1 MESSNTVRCLVN
13 PKRSNKNFRK
23 EGFGM
28 KKIIS
33 LALTLVTMLTMF
45 ALPTTASAA
54 TTDGW
59 PSLSQSSYAEF
70 YATKTIP
77 VYRDSACTVRGSSS
91 PAQSYSA
98 EIWNGDTCRIIEG
111 TWEYLKVM
119 YPTSSGMRTGY
130 IKRNALFYVPSP
142 TKISRP
148 AQASVVVYA
157 DTNGTYYGQTA
168 VGDEIYD
175 LGSPGVGSGYTWVMY
190 TAISGNRHWKIGL
203 VTTSDWNRLLGA

>member
-1 MESSNTVRCLVN
+1 MKNTNALRSSI
-13 PKRSNKNFRK
+13 KNFRK
-23 EGFGM
+23 DGFRM

-33 LALTLVTMLTMF
+33 LALALVTMISMF
-45 ALPTTASAA
+45 SFPTTASAA
-54 TTDGW
+54 TTTGW
-59 PSLSQSSYAEF
+59 PSLSQSAYAEF

-91 PAQSYSA
+91 PSQSYNA
-98 EIWNGDTCRIIEG
+98 EIWSGDTCRIIEG

-119 YPTSSGMRTGY
+119 YPASSGMRTGY

-142 TKISRP
+142 SKMSRP

-157 DTNGTYYGQTA
+157 DTNGTYYGQTS

-175 LGSPGVGSGYTWVMY
+175 LGSPGSGSGYVWVMY
-190 TAISGNRHWKIGL
+190 TAISGNRRWKIGL
-203 VTTSDWNRLLGA
+203 VKISDWNRMV